1 MPHDSHGN
9 YVENALIKNA
19 LENMNR
25 VAKNQQKLVT
35 KELEMI
41 ASVLA
46 DLKKGKPSK
55 DVAGTELSRLVGRIQ
70 VLKRKLEDVDK
81 EEDTKLEHMEARL
94 HLLRENQEHV
104 DDTRCAIKENKR
116 LDRFLADHLARFGM
130 LETASMII
138 KEENLERFVD
148 LDMYKEAAP
157 ILAALLEGDC
167 SPAIKWCQ
175 ANKTKLKKS
184 KSNLEFQLRL
194 QAFVELVRKE
204 AVQEAV
210 QYARKHLGPS
220 CKENFVTIKKYMAIL
235 AFQRDTDVQ
244 PYKGLFENERRIE
257 LAKQFKKELCLLNA
271 ISSQSLLMI
280 TLQAGLTCLK
290 TTRCVED
297 PEPNSGCPV
306 CHPVLAQIA
315 QDLPIAHHM
324 HSTLVCSISGAIMNE
339 HNPPMA
345 LPNGNVYSTQALM
358 DMAASNMGQVTC
370 PKSGDTYDF
379 SDLRKVYIS

>member
-1 MPHDSHGN
+1 MMLGRQELCGWRRTMPHDSHGN

-167 SPAIKWCQ
+167 SPGELTDDDCERLLSPIISHDLSHKM
-175 ANKTKLKKS
+175 
-184 KSNLEFQLRL
+184 SNLEFQLRL

-235 AFQRDTDVQ
+235 AFQRDTDVMSCWD
-244 PYKGLFENERRIE
+244 L
-257 LAKQFKKELCLLNA
+257 
-271 ISSQSLLMI
+271 SSLLMI